1 MKKCKFWVGFFMWF
15 ISFLNIWNICIKLYT
30 YVVLIISIVPM
41 LSLYFHIPFCVK
53 NCPYCS
59 FSVVQN
65 PDDEM
70 IQTYLNSLHDELD
83 ERWKVF
89 WKAEIRTI
97 YFGWGTP
104 NLIWVEEIKKLI
116 NHCEEIF
123 DCENVGEL
131 SFECNPFPQDQVY
144 EFVSDLHKLF
154 KKYPRVRFSFG
165 IQSLDNW
172 VLENAWRP
180 YTFPWMV
187 DFLRWLRDLKQEN
200 SVFNFDFMSFGVFNK
215 TKKWDLQLWTPS
227 ALEFFQDFVNSWFA
241 DSFSLYMLELFEHQK
256 WKKESDWNSSVIQQS
271 GLFWSEDEIYEEFD
285 ILKNIIQEGWYKRY
299 EISNFAAVGKS
310 SIHNRVYREME
321 DYLGLWLSASSF
333 INGKSPYFQNVVD
346 KLKEVD
352 SSLSQEWLNGIR
364 RTNTPYFPKYIWNE
378 KLIGSTIQPMS
389 QSDYLIESFFLSL
402 RTDRWIVDISK
413 FESVLIEN
421 YRKKLKFFEEK
432 WLVRLCDN
440 WFFLTDRWMDG
451 YNGIVIELLKEI

>member
-1 MKKCKFWVGFFMWF
+1 MWF
-15 ISFLNIWNICIKLYT
+15 ISFLSIWNICIKLYT
-30 YVVLIISIVPM
+30 YVVLIILIFPM

-70 IQTYLNSLHDELD
+70 IQNYLNKLHNELG

-97 YFGWGTP
+97 YFGWWTP
-104 NLIWVEEIKKLI
+104 NLIWAEEIKKLI
-116 NHCEEIF
+116 YHCEEVF

-144 EFVSDLHKLF
+144 EFVSDLQKSF

-285 ILKNIIQEGWYKRY
+285 ILKSIIQEWWYRRY

-321 DYLGLWLSASSF
+321 DYLWLWLSASSF
-333 INGKSPYFQNVVD
+333 INAKSSYFWDVIEH
-346 KLKEVD
+346 LKQLD
-352 SSLSQEWLNGIR
+352 SSLSWEWLNGIR
-364 RTNTPYFPKYIWNE
+364 RTNTPYFPKYVWDE
-378 KLIGSTIQPMS
+378 KLAESAIQPMS
-389 QSDYLIESFFLSL
+389 QSDFLIESFFLSL

-432 WLVRLCDN
+432 WLVRLCEN
-440 WFFLTDRWMDG
+440 WFYLTDRWMDG
-451 YNGIVIELLKEI
+451 YNGIVTNLLREI

>member
-1 MKKCKFWVGFFMWF
+1 
-15 ISFLNIWNICIKLYT
+15 
-30 YVVLIISIVPM
+30 M
-41 LSLYFHIPFCVK
+41 LSLYIHIPFCVK

-70 IQTYLNSLHDELD
+70 IQTYLTNLHSEID

-89 WKAEIRTI
+89 WRAEIRTI
-97 YFGWGTP
+97 YFGWWTP
-104 NLIWVEEIKKLI
+104 NLIWAQEIKKLI
-116 NHCEEIF
+116 HHCEEVF

-144 EFVSDLHKLF
+144 EFVSDLQKSF

-172 VLENAWRP
+172 VLDNAGRP
-180 YTFPWMV
+180 YTFPGMV
-187 DFLRWLRDLKQEN
+187 DFLRGLRDLKLEN
-200 SVFNFDFMSFGVFNK
+200 SVYNFDFMAFGVFNQ

-256 WKKESDWNSSVIQQS
+256 WKKPEWNSFIVQQS
-271 GLFWSEDEIYEEFD
+271 GLFWNEDEIYEEFD
-285 ILKNIIQEGWYKRY
+285 IIKNIIQEWWYKRY

-321 DYLGLWLSASSF
+321 DYLWLWLSASSF
-333 INGKSPYFQNVVD
+333 INAKSPYFQSVIEN
-346 KLKEVD
+346 LKKID
-352 SSLSQEWLNGIR
+352 SSLNLEWLNGIR
-364 RTNTPYFPKYIWNE
+364 LTNTPYFPKYIWNE
-378 KLIGSTIQPMS
+378 RLSESAIQPMS

-402 RTDRWIVDISK
+402 RTDRWIDDISK
-413 FESVLIEN
+413 FESVLVKDYSDKIKLYEEN
-421 YRKKLKFFEEK
+421 GFFKLRENGF
-432 WLVRLCDN
+432 V
-440 WFFLTDRWMDG
+440 LTDEWMDC
-451 YNGIVIELLKEI
+451 YNGIITELLKEI

>member
-1 MKKCKFWVGFFMWF
+1 
-15 ISFLNIWNICIKLYT
+15 
-30 YVVLIISIVPM
+30 M

-70 IQTYLNSLHDELD
+70 IQNYLENLHLEIDE
-83 ERWKVF
+83 WQKVF

-97 YFGWGTP
+97 YFGWWTP
-104 NLIWVEEIKKLI
+104 NLIWSGEIKKLI
-116 NHCEEIF
+116 NHCEEAF

-144 EFVSDLHKLF
+144 EFVSNLQKSF
-154 KKYPRVRFSFG
+154 KKYPRVRFSFW

-180 YTFPWMV
+180 YTFPGMV
-187 DFLRWLRDLKQEN
+187 DFLRWLRDLKLEN
-200 SVFNFDFMSFGVFNK
+200 SVFNFDFMAFGIFNQ
-215 TKKWDLQLWTPS
+215 TKKWDLQLWTSS

-256 WKKESDWNSSVIQQS
+256 WKKKSEVNPVYPNQIWT
-271 GLFWSEDEIYEEFD
+271 FWSEDDIYEEFD
-285 ILKNIIQEGWYKRY
+285 ILKNIIQEWWYKRY
-299 EISNFAAVGKS
+299 EISNFAAVWKS

-321 DYLGLWLSASSF
+321 DYLWLWLSASSF
-333 INGKSPYFQNVVD
+333 INGKSPYFKVVKE
-346 KLKEVD
+346 KLSNRSKD
-352 SSLSQEWLNGIR
+352 NLFWIR
-364 RTNTPYFPKYIWNE
+364 WTNTPYFPKYMWGE
-378 KLIGSTIQPMS
+378 KLAELEIKPLSEK
-389 QSDYLIESFFLSL
+389 DYLIESFFLSL
-402 RTDRWIVDISK
+402 RTDRWIADMQK
-413 FESVLIEN
+413 FKSVLVAN
-421 YRKKLKFFEEK
+421 CRKKLKFFEK
-432 WLVRLCDN
+432 IWLVKPGEN

-451 YNGIVIELLKEI
+451 YNGIVTELLEEI

>member
-1 MKKCKFWVGFFMWF
+1 MFTWF
-15 ISFLNIWNICIKLYT
+15 ES
-30 YVVLIISIVPM
+30 M
-41 LSLYFHIPFCVK
+41 LSVYIHIPFCVK

-70 IQTYLNSLHDELD
+70 IQTYLNNLHSEID
-83 ERWKVF
+83 ERWKIF
-89 WKAEIRTI
+89 WKVEIRTI
-97 YFGWGTP
+97 YFGWWTP
-104 NLIWVEEIKKLI
+104 NLIWAQEIKKLI

-131 SFECNPFPQDQVY
+131 SFECNPFPRDQVY
-144 EFVSDLHKLF
+144 EFVSDLQKSF
-154 KKYPRVRFSFG
+154 KKYPRVRFSFW

-172 VLENAWRP
+172 VLENAGRP

-187 DFLRWLRDLKQEN
+187 DFLRWLRDLKLEN
-200 SVFNFDFMSFGVFNK
+200 SVYNFDFMAFGVFNQ

-227 ALEFFQDFVNSWFA
+227 ALEFFQDFVDSWFA

-256 WKKESDWNSSVIQQS
+256 WKKNSDWNSSIIQQS
-271 GLFWSEDEIYEEFD
+271 GLFWNEDEIYEEFD
-285 ILKNIIQEGWYKRY
+285 ILKNIIQDWWYKRY

-321 DYLGLWLSASSF
+321 DYLWLWLSASSF
-333 INGKSPYFQNVVD
+333 INAKSPYFWAVLEN
-346 KLKEVD
+346 LKKID
-352 SSLSQEWLNGIR
+352 SSLRLEWLNGIR

-378 KLIGSTIQPMS
+378 KLSESAIQPMS

-402 RTDRWIVDISK
+402 RTDRWIDNILK
-413 FESVLIEN
+413 FESVLVKDYPEKI
-421 YRKKLKFFEEK
+421 KLYEE
-432 WLVRLCDN
+432 N
-440 WFFLTDRWMDG
+440 WFLKLRENGFVLTDEWMDC
-451 YNGIVIELLKEI
+451 YNGIITELLSEI

>member
-1 MKKCKFWVGFFMWF
+1 
-15 ISFLNIWNICIKLYT
+15 
-30 YVVLIISIVPM
+30 
-41 LSLYFHIPFCVK
+41 
-53 NCPYCS
+53 
-59 FSVVQN
+59 
-65 PDDEM
+65 M
-70 IQTYLNSLHDELD
+70 IQTYLNNLYSEID

-97 YFGWGTP
+97 YFGWWTP
-104 NLIWVEEIKKLI
+104 NLIWAEEIKKLI
-116 NHCEEIF
+116 NHCEEVF

-144 EFVSDLHKLF
+144 EFVSQLQKPF

-187 DFLRWLRDLKQEN
+187 DFLRWLRDLKLEN
-200 SVFNFDFMSFGVFNK
+200 SVFNFDFMAFGVFNQ

-256 WKKESDWNSSVIQQS
+256 WKKNPDWNSSVIQQS
-271 GLFWSEDEIYEEFD
+271 GLFWNEDAIYEEFD
-285 ILKNIIQEGWYKRY
+285 ILKNIIQDWWYKRY

-321 DYLGLWLSASSF
+321 DYLWLWLSASSF
-333 INGKSPYFQNVVD
+333 INAKSPYFWVVVEN
-346 KLKEVD
+346 LKKTG
-352 SSLSQEWLNGIR
+352 LSFNSEWLNGIR

-378 KLIGSTIQPMS
+378 RLAESAIQPMS

-402 RTDRWIVDISK
+402 RTDRWISDISN
-413 FESVLIEN
+413 FEPVLVKDYTEKIKLYEEN
-421 YRKKLKFFEEK
+421 GFLKLRENG
-432 WLVRLCDN
+432 LV
-440 WFFLTDRWMDG
+440 LTDKWMDC
-451 YNGIVIELLKEI
+451 YNGIVTELLKEI

>member
-1 MKKCKFWVGFFMWF
+1 
-15 ISFLNIWNICIKLYT
+15 
-30 YVVLIISIVPM
+30 
-41 LSLYFHIPFCVK
+41 
-53 NCPYCS
+53 
-59 FSVVQN
+59 
-65 PDDEM
+65 M
-70 IQTYLNSLHDELD
+70 IQTYLENLHNEID

-97 YFGWGTP
+97 YFGWWTP
-104 NLIWVEEIKKLI
+104 NLIWAEEVKKLI
-116 NHCEEIF
+116 HHCEEVF

-144 EFVSDLHKLF
+144 EFVSELQKSF

-187 DFLRWLRDLKQEN
+187 DFLRGLRDLKLEN
-200 SVFNFDFMSFGVFNK
+200 SVYNFDFMAFGVFNQ
-215 TKKWDLQLWTPS
+215 TKKWDLQLRTPS

-256 WKKESDWNSSVIQQS
+256 WKKPEWNSSVIQKS
-271 GLFWSEDEIYEEFD
+271 WLFWNEDEIYEEFD
-285 ILKNIIQEGWYKRY
+285 IIKNIIQDWWYKRY

-321 DYLGLWLSASSF
+321 DYLWLWLSASSF
-333 INGKSPYFQNVVD
+333 INNKSKYFWAVVE
-346 KLKEVD
+346 KLKISSAKAVSPLNKGEQKKD
-352 SSLSQEWLNGIR
+352 TQNSSLFSEWLNGIR

-378 KLIGSTIQPMS
+378 KLAESAIQPMS
-389 QSDYLIESFFLSL
+389 ESDYLIESFFLSL
-402 RTDRWIVDISK
+402 RTDRWIEDISK
-413 FESVLIEN
+413 FEPVLVKDYSDKIKLYEEDEFLKIREN
-421 YRKKLKFFEEK
+421 GFI
-432 WLVRLCDN
+432 
-440 WFFLTDRWMDG
+440 LTDEWMDC
-451 YNGIVIELLKEI
+451 YNGVITELLSEI

>member
-1 MKKCKFWVGFFMWF
+1 
-15 ISFLNIWNICIKLYT
+15 
-30 YVVLIISIVPM
+30 M
-41 LSLYFHIPFCVK
+41 LSLYIHIPFCVK

-70 IQTYLNSLHDELD
+70 IQNYLNNLHSEIDEW
-83 ERWKVF
+83 WKVF

-97 YFGWGTP
+97 YFGWWTP
-104 NLIWVEEIKKLI
+104 NLMWAEEIKKLI
-116 NHCEEIF
+116 HHCEEVF

-144 EFVSDLHKLF
+144 EFVSELQKSF

-187 DFLRWLRDLKQEN
+187 DFLRGLRDLKLEN
-200 SVFNFDFMSFGVFNK
+200 SVYNFDFMAFGVFNR

-256 WKKESDWNSSVIQQS
+256 WKKNPEWNSFVVQQFS
-271 GLFWSEDEIYEEFD
+271 LFWNEDEIYEEFD
-285 ILKNIIQEGWYKRY
+285 VLKNIVQEWGYKRY

-321 DYLGLWLSASSF
+321 DYLWLWLSASSF
-333 INGKSPYFQNVVD
+333 INAKSPYFQAVIEN
-346 KLKEVD
+346 LKKVG
-352 SSLSQEWLNGIR
+352 SSLRSEWLNGIR

-378 KLIGSTIQPMS
+378 KISESAIQPMS
-389 QSDYLIESFFLSL
+389 KLDYLIESFFLSL
-402 RTDRWIVDISK
+402 RTDRWIDDISK
-413 FESVLIEN
+413 FESVLVKDYSEKIKLYEEN
-421 YRKKLKFFEEK
+421 WFLKLREK
-432 WLVRLCDN
+432 WFVLSDDGMDCYN
-440 WFFLTDRWMDG
+440 WIIT
-451 YNGIVIELLKEI
+451 ELLEEI

>member
-1 MKKCKFWVGFFMWF
+1 
-15 ISFLNIWNICIKLYT
+15 
-30 YVVLIISIVPM
+30 
-41 LSLYFHIPFCVK
+41 
-53 NCPYCS
+53 
-59 FSVVQN
+59 
-65 PDDEM
+65 M
-70 IQTYLNSLHDELD
+70 IQNYLNDLHSEID

-89 WKAEIRTI
+89 WRAEIRTI
-97 YFGWGTP
+97 YFGWWTP
-104 NLIWVEEIKKLI
+104 NLVWAEEIKNLI

-144 EFVSDLHKLF
+144 EFVSELQKSF
-154 KKYPRVRFSFG
+154 KKYPRVRFSFW

-180 YTFPWMV
+180 YTFPGMV

-200 SVFNFDFMSFGVFNK
+200 SVFNFDFMAFGVFNQ

-256 WKKESDWNSSVIQQS
+256 WKKNPDWNSSVIQQS
-271 GLFWSEDEIYEEFD
+271 GLFWNEDEIYEEFD
-285 ILKNIIQEGWYKRY
+285 ILKSIIQDWWYKRY

-321 DYLGLWLSASSF
+321 DYLWLWLSASSF
-333 INGKSPYFQNVVD
+333 INAKSSYFWD
-346 KLKEVD
+346 IIECLKKVD
-352 SSLSQEWLNGIR
+352 SSLRSEWLNGIR

-378 KLIGSTIQPMS
+378 KLSESAIQPMS
-389 QSDYLIESFFLSL
+389 ESDYLIESFFLSL
-402 RTDRWIVDISK
+402 RTDRWIDDISK
-413 FESVLIEN
+413 FESVLVKDYAEKIKLYEEN
-421 YRKKLKFFEEK
+421 GFLNLRKNGFL
-432 WLVRLCDN
+432 
-440 WFFLTDRWMDG
+440 LTDEWMDC
-451 YNGIVIELLKEI
+451 YNGIVTELLKKI

>member
-1 MKKCKFWVGFFMWF
+1 
-15 ISFLNIWNICIKLYT
+15 
-30 YVVLIISIVPM
+30 M
-41 LSLYFHIPFCVK
+41 LSLYIHIPFCVK

-65 PDDEM
+65 PNDEM
-70 IQTYLNSLHDELD
+70 IQTYLNNLHIEIDEW
-83 ERWKVF
+83 WKVF

-97 YFGWGTP
+97 YFGWWTP
-104 NLIWVEEIKKLI
+104 NLIWAEEIKKLI
-116 NHCEEIF
+116 HHCEEIF

-144 EFVSDLHKLF
+144 EFVSELQKSF

-187 DFLRWLRDLKQEN
+187 DFLRGLRDLKLEN
-200 SVFNFDFMSFGVFNK
+200 SVYNFDFMAFGVFNR

-227 ALEFFQDFVNSWFA
+227 ALEFLQDFVDSWFA

-256 WKKESDWNSSVIQQS
+256 WKKNPEWNSFVVQQS
-271 GLFWSEDEIYEEFD
+271 SLFWNEDEIYEEFD
-285 ILKNIIQEGWYKRY
+285 VLKNIVQEWGYKRY

-321 DYLGLWLSASSF
+321 DYLWLWLSASSF
-333 INGKSPYFQNVVD
+333 INAKSPYFQSVVEY
-346 KLKEVD
+346 LKKVD
-352 SSLSQEWLNGIR
+352 FSLQSEWLNGIR
-364 RTNTPYFPKYIWNE
+364 WTNTPYFPKYIWNE
-378 KLIGSTIQPMS
+378 KLSKSAIQRMS
-389 QSDYLIESFFLSL
+389 ESDYLIESFFLSL
-402 RTDRWIVDISK
+402 RTDRWIDDILK
-413 FESVLIEN
+413 FESVLVKDYSEKI
-421 YRKKLKFFEEK
+421 KLYEE
-432 WLVRLCDN
+432 N
-440 WFFLTDRWMDG
+440 WFLKLRERWFVLSDEGMDC
-451 YNGIVIELLKEI
+451 YNWIITELLEEI

>member
-1 MKKCKFWVGFFMWF
+1 
-15 ISFLNIWNICIKLYT
+15 
-30 YVVLIISIVPM
+30 M
-41 LSLYFHIPFCVK
+41 LSLYIHIPFCVK

-70 IQTYLNSLHDELD
+70 IQTYLNNLHNEMDQ
-83 ERWKVF
+83 RWKVF

-97 YFGWGTP
+97 YFGWWTP
-104 NLIWVEEIKKLI
+104 NLIWSEEIKKLI
-116 NHCEEIF
+116 NHCEQVF
-123 DCENVGEL
+123 DCENIGEL

-144 EFVSDLHKLF
+144 EFVSELQKSF
-154 KKYPRVRFSFG
+154 KKYPRVRFSFW

-187 DFLRWLRDLKQEN
+187 DFLRGLRDLKLEN
-200 SVFNFDFMSFGVFNK
+200 SVFNFDFMAFGVFNQ

-256 WKKESDWNSSVIQQS
+256 WKKNPDWNPSVIQQS
-271 GLFWSEDEIYEEFD
+271 GLFWNEDEIYEEFD
-285 ILKNIIQEGWYKRY
+285 ILKNIIQDWWYKRY

-321 DYLGLWLSASSF
+321 DYLWLWLSASSF
-333 INGKSPYFQNVVD
+333 INAKSTYFQTVIEN
-346 KLKEVD
+346 LKKVD
-352 SSLSQEWLNGIR
+352 SSLSSQWISWIR

-378 KLIGSTIQPMS
+378 KLAESAIQPMS
-389 QSDYLIESFFLSL
+389 ESDYLIESFFLSL
-402 RTDRWIVDISK
+402 RTDRWIDDIQK
-413 FESVLIEN
+413 FEPVLVKDYAEKIKLYEGNGFLKLREN
-421 YRKKLKFFEEK
+421 GF
-432 WLVRLCDN
+432 V
-440 WFFLTDRWMDG
+440 LTDEWMDC
-451 YNGIVIELLKEI
+451 YNWIITELLSEI

>member
-1 MKKCKFWVGFFMWF
+1 
-15 ISFLNIWNICIKLYT
+15 
-30 YVVLIISIVPM
+30 M
-41 LSLYFHIPFCVK
+41 LSLYIHIPFCVK

-65 PDDEM
+65 PNDEM
-70 IQTYLNSLHDELD
+70 IQTYLNNLNNEID

-104 NLIWVEEIKKLI
+104 NLIWAEEIKKLI
-116 NHCEEIF
+116 HHCEEVF

-144 EFVSDLHKLF
+144 EFVSELQKSF

-172 VLENAWRP
+172 VLENAGRP
-180 YTFPWMV
+180 YTFPGMV
-187 DFLRWLRDLKQEN
+187 DFLRGLRDLKLEN
-200 SVFNFDFMSFGVFNK
+200 SVYNFDFMAFWVFNQ
-215 TKKWDLQLWTPS
+215 TKKWDLQLRTPS

-256 WKKESDWNSSVIQQS
+256 WKKPEWNSIVQNQNWM
-271 GLFWSEDEIYEEFD
+271 FWNEDEIYEEFD
-285 ILKNIIQEGWYKRY
+285 ILKSIIQDWWYKRY

-321 DYLGLWLSASSF
+321 NYLWLWLSASSF
-333 INGKSPYFQNVVD
+333 INAKSPYFWAVVEN
-346 KLKEVD
+346 LKKID
-352 SSLSQEWLNGIR
+352 SLLHSEWLCGIR

-378 KLIGSTIQPMS
+378 RIPESAIQPMS
-389 QSDYLIESFFLSL
+389 ESDYLIESFFLSL
-402 RTDRWIVDISK
+402 RTDRWIDDISK
-413 FESVLIEN
+413 FESVLVDDYLERIKLYEEN
-421 YRKKLKFFEEK
+421 G
-432 WLVRLCDN
+432 
-440 WFFLTDRWMDG
+440 FLTLRENGFVLTDEWMDC
-451 YNGIVIELLKEI
+451 YNGIITELLNKI